1 MLTDLRAWMG
11 SPAVPTADDVN
22 DLFGKITRLRTHVTE
37 EAAKSDHNAP
47 RLALIDAELAQIK
60 AAAKYDAATA
70 KVDAAQ
76 WNAKPESER
85 RQLAARLDQLFDE
98 LRCLTRE
105 ERTAGRVY
113 FIVFCALFCALAG
126 LYVGFH
132 WNRWKPDQPAAD
144 RVSGQKIAA
153 VMRELRQLELTV
165 SDQRAKK
172 PKEIKDEERE
182 KVLGP
187 LLKPIRDRVEALK
200 KELDGIDLSFNTVS
214 LVGTVDGEARNG
226 ALLDTS
232 DSLSR
237 LRGALA
243 PDLEGLR
250 AGFFWNDRIGRWF
263 EIAWWAELGV
273 LVGIVFYIAGLLGQ
287 GRFETE
293 DIAMFWAEVII
304 TPAVVLIIFF
314 LFTLTG
320 ITGVNP
326 SETSLPGNIGFAFIF
341 GFAIRRTLGLLD
353 TIKKRIFPD
362 PSP

>member
-11 SPAVPTADDVN
+11 SPAVPTAADVN
-22 DLFGKITRLRTHVTE
+22 DLFAKIKVLRAHVSE
-37 EAAKSDHNAP
+37 DAVKSDHDAP

-60 AAAKYDAATA
+60 TAAKYDAATA
-70 KVDAAQ
+70 KVDVAP

-105 ERTAGRVY
+105 ERKTGRAHFV
-113 FIVFCALFCALAG
+113 VFGLLFAALCVA
-126 LYVGFH
+126 YVGFH

-144 RVSGQKIAA
+144 RVSVQKIAA
-153 VMRELRQLELTV
+153 IMGDLRQLELAV
-165 SDQRAKK
+165 SDQRSKK
-172 PKEIKDEERE
+172 PKEIKDDERE
-182 KVLGP
+182 KILGA

-200 KELDGIDLSFNTVS
+200 KDLDGIDLGFNTVA
-214 LVGTVDGEARNG
+214 LIGTVDGEAQNG

-237 LRGALA
+237 LRGALV

-304 TPAVVLIIFF
+304 APAVVLVIFF
-314 LFTLTG
+314 LFALTG
-320 ITGVNP
+320 ITGINP
-326 SETSLPGNIGFAFIF
+326 GETSLPGNIGFAFIF

-353 TIKKRIFPD
+353 TIKKRIFPE